1 MRACLPM
8 FQCAHW
14 CAQLGVV
21 GEGARVARGEGRGG
35 LWREA
40 RQEDMFHGV
49 RFKAEVGC
57 PRRSRI

>member
-1 MRACLPM
+1 M
-8 FQCAHW
+8 
-14 CAQLGVV
+14 V

-57 PRRSRI
+57 PRGSRI